1 MNGGDGPTYFDRGSR
16 YSYGRPWRRLNRGP
30 RVFQT
35 PGATPAY
42 SNKFLAQFAADTRR
56 LGQTLCATSLGNT
69 VLDLSACL
77 LPGWW
82 SAGTSRRG
90 FPSASRVRRCSTR
103 GAAGTW
109 DSRVQNRSAWYPI
122 PPPRPLQSRLTLCQA
137 PAAPRLATPSVRAP
151 LHSLPSQAASLS
163 APRSHRRGNAP
174 FCARLPRQVSP

>member
-16 YSYGRPWRRLNRGP
+16 YSYGRPWRRLNRG
-30 RVFQT
+30 RSVFQT

-90 FPSASRVRRCSTR
+90 FPQAAGVRRGPAG
-103 GAAGTW
+103 GAAAVGE
-109 DSRVQNRSAWYPI
+109 SGVQNKSGGDRV
-122 PPPRPLQSRLTLCQA
+122 PPPGPLQGRL
-137 PAAPRLATPSVRAP
+137 
-151 LHSLPSQAASLS
+151 
-163 APRSHRRGNAP
+163 
-174 FCARLPRQVSP
+174 